1 VTFFVRIKVPLTD
14 VCQAWNGAR
23 GFYPDMTVGAEAREK
38 RRTAKKK
45 FRAKLKRSPP
55 GSGGSATV

>member
-1 VTFFVRIKVPLTD
+1 VWIKVSLTD

-45 FRAKLKRSPP
+45 RAKLKRSPSV
-55 GSGGSATV
+55 SGGSATV